1 MTEHDQ
7 TFVGGRSARS
17 PSLWRAHAVWALLLL
32 ALVALIIW
40 GGLVAQD
47 PLQPFIQSDKTRHI
61 LAFGCLGFA
70 ASLHPRHGFRL
81 AGVIGVAGFGVAL
94 EVLQEV
100 FGPGREMSLKDLFFS
115 TVGTFAGFGVGAA
128 LTLAFAPTQSR

>member
-1 MTEHDQ
+1 MTEQDQ
-7 TFVGGRSARS
+7 TFTGGRGARTPS
-17 PSLWRAHAVWALLLL
+17 PWRAHLIWAFLLV

-70 ASLHPRHGFRL
+70 ASLHPRPGFRL

-94 EVLQEV
+94 EILQEV

-128 LTLAFAPTQSR
+128 VALAFAPPQTR